1 MADVLKAKINKRFVD
16 SAMPPAEGDTK
27 IWDIELRGFMLRIS
41 QSGRKTYCVK
51 YRVGGVQRWMTIGEH
66 GLPWTP
72 EEARNRAREVISE
85 AKKGNDL
92 SASREVRVEALL
104 GKGGKFVAAMMRDAT
119 IGELFELYFKDGPND
134 KPLKRASSWAVDAT
148 SYKRHIKPLLDDV
161 VAKDL
166 RPSDLAAWQSAVAAG
181 KTSVDLR
188 TGPRGRA
195 IVTGG
200 PSAAARGMRCLS
212 AMISWAIWREILE
225 TNPCSKVQKLR
236 DNRRERSITTGEAQ
250 RLWNVLD
257 EAQSAWVIAPC
268 YADIIR
274 LIMLTGARRN
284 EITELNWSEV
294 DLDRSRLVLPPVRTK
309 MGSQN
314 KSRTIILS
322 EQARTILEN
331 LPKLGPYVFMS
342 QISGKPV
349 LGINK
354 AWLKIR
360 EIAAL
365 PDVRLH
371 DLRHSFA
378 TFAVEDGASLYLVG
392 RALGHA
398 NASSTERYA
407 HPGDTAARIIAEK
420 VAGRFSGG
428 KSESA

>member
-1 MADVLKAKINKRFVD
+1 
-16 SAMPPAEGDTK
+16 
-27 IWDIELRGFMLRIS
+27 
-41 QSGRKTYCVK
+41 
-51 YRVGGVQRWMTIGEH
+51 MTIGEH

-85 AKKGNDL
+85 AKKGNDI
-92 SASREVRVEALL
+92 SASLEVRVEALL
-104 GKGGKFVAAMMRDAT
+104 GKGAKVVAAAMREAKV
-119 IGELFELYFKDGPND
+119 GELFELYFRDGPND
-134 KPLKRASSWAVDAT
+134 KPNKRASSWAVDFT
-148 SYKRHIKPLLDDV
+148 SYSRHIKPLLDDV
-161 VAKDL
+161 VACDL
-166 RPSDLAAWQSAVAAG
+166 RPSDLAAWQSAVANG
-181 KTSVDLR
+181 KTSSDVK
-188 TGPRGRA
+188 TGFRGRS

-200 PSAAARGMRCLS
+200 PGAAARGMRCLS
-212 AMISWAIWREILE
+212 AMMSWAIWREMLD
-225 TNPCSKVQKLR
+225 TNPCAKVQKLR
-236 DNRRERSITTGEAQ
+236 ENRRERAISTEEAQ
-250 RLWNVLD
+250 RLWTVID
-257 EAQSAWVIAPC
+257 EAQTAWLIAPN

-294 DLDRSRLVLPPVRTK
+294 DLERSRLILPPARTK

-322 EQARTILEN
+322 EQARTILED
-331 LPKLGPYVFMS
+331 LPRIGPYVFTS
-342 QISGKPV
+342 QISGKPLV
-349 LGINK
+349 GVNK
-354 AWLKIR
+354 AWLRVR

-407 HPGDTAARIIAEK
+407 HPGDREARIIAEK
-420 VAGRFSGG
+420 VADRFAGA
-428 KSESA
+428 KS